1 MVMSMTSPAPDRF
14 ETATAPYRRELL
26 AHCYRM
32 TGSAHD
38 AEDLVQETYLRAW
51 RAFDRFEERSSVRTW
66 LYRIAT
72 NACLTALHPRRRRL
86 LPSGL
91 GPPSADPHAVP
102 AAPPGDVAWLEP
114 IPDHL
119 FLDERGDPADLAA
132 ARQSVRLALVAAAQV
147 LPARQRAAFLLCDVC
162 AQPGAEAAEVLGVS
176 VPALK
181 SLLQRA
187 RARLEQHTVSDEQL
201 AEPTDRRAR
210 RVLDRYMA
218 AFEDSD
224 MGAMERLLADDAVLE
239 MTGTTTWYSGKSTC
253 APFIAAQGI
262 GRTGEWRML
271 PFHLNGQ
278 LGAAS
283 YRLGSDGSHHPFAI
297 VVLATSETHLT
308 RITLFGEPTLFELF
322 ELPPTAP

>member
-1 MVMSMTSPAPDRF
+1 
-14 ETATAPYRRELL
+14 
-26 AHCYRM
+26 
-32 TGSAHD
+32 
-38 AEDLVQETYLRAW
+38 
-51 RAFDRFEERSSVRTW
+51 
-66 LYRIAT
+66 
-72 NACLTALHPRRRRL
+72 
-86 LPSGL
+86 
-91 GPPSADPHAVP
+91 VP